1 MYLDGSSIYP
11 LIEESGNS
19 RVSSQV
25 GYAPFPAGPG
35 GSGAVVAV
43 RGLAIA
49 KQSRHPQAAWAFLQ
63 WASGPAMV
71 RKALMH
77 GVLVARHAT
86 WQDKIARSEIPEDLA
101 LSLQDAGRTGVP
113 AWAPPMVAI
122 TSGREVVG
130 RVLTAAV
137 KGEDVRGAA
146 TTGTRHL
153 RDILATTERR

>member
-25 GYAPFPAGPG
+25 GYAPFPSGPG
-35 GSGAVVAV
+35 GSAAVVAV

-49 KQSRHPQAAWAFLQ
+49 KQSSNPQAAWMFLQ
-63 WASGPAMV
+63 WASGQAMV

-77 GVLVARHAT
+77 GVLVARHST
-86 WQDKIARSEIPEDLA
+86 WQDKIARSEVPADLA
-101 LSLQDAGRTGVP
+101 QSLQDAGRTGVP

-122 TSGREVVG
+122 TAGREVVG

-137 KGEDVRGAA
+137 KGEDLRGAA
-146 TTGTRHL
+146 ATGARSL
-153 RDILATTERR
+153 RDILAATERR